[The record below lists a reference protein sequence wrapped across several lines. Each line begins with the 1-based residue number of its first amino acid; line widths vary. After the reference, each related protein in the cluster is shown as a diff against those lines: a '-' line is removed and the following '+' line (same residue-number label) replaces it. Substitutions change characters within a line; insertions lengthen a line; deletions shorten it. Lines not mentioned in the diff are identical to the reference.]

1 MRPRYIV
8 PADDKWYTR
17 YVVAQIVLKALKAI
31 DPKFPKLSPEVEKQL
46 TQFRQLLKEVD
57 IKDLK
62 TIKNVIDEQ
71 KVK

>member
-1 MRPRYIV
+1 M
-8 PADDKWYTR
+8 
-17 YVVAQIVLKALKAI
+17 
-31 DPKFPKLSPEVEKQL
+31 KFPKLSPEVEKQL

>member
-1 MRPRYIV
+1 
-8 PADDKWYTR
+8 
-17 YVVAQIVLKALKAI
+17 
-31 DPKFPKLSPEVEKQL
+31 VEKQL